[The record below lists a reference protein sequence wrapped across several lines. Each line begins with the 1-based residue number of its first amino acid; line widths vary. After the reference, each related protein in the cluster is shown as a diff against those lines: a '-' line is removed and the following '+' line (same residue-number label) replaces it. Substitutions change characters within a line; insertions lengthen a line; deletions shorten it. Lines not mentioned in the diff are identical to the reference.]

1 MKLRYKNL
9 LASVFAASLLVGSV
23 TADAAGLSR
32 APQDN
37 FFFAS
42 ANDPLGLDPALV
54 DDEEGAKILSNLYEG
69 LLAFKPN
76 NTDVVPCLATS
87 WDVSEDGKVYTFHLR
102 QGVKFHDGTP
112 FNAEAVKFNF
122 DRQMPENRTPKMSY
136 AGFVFADVV
145 KTDVVDEYTV
155 KVTLSKNATPFLHNL
170 AMSFAGPI
178 VSPKA
183 LKENN
188 NNVSLA
194 PCGHPLHAR

>member
-1 MKLRYKNL
+1 
-9 LASVFAASLLVGSV
+9 
-23 TADAAGLSR
+23 
-32 APQDN
+32 
-37 FFFAS
+37 
-42 ANDPLGLDPALV
+42 
-54 DDEEGAKILSNLYEG
+54 
-69 LLAFKPN
+69 
-76 NTDVVPCLATS
+76 
-87 WDVSEDGKVYTFHLR
+87 
-102 QGVKFHDGTP
+102 
-112 FNAEAVKFNF
+112 
-122 DRQMPENRTPKMSY
+122 MPENRTPKMSY

-194 PCGHPLHAR
+194 PCGTGPYKFVA

>member
-87 WDVSEDGKVYTFHLR
+87 
-102 QGVKFHDGTP
+102 
-112 FNAEAVKFNF
+112 
-122 DRQMPENRTPKMSY
+122 
-136 AGFVFADVV
+136 
-145 KTDVVDEYTV
+145 
-155 KVTLSKNATPFLHNL
+155 
-170 AMSFAGPI
+170 
-178 VSPKA
+178 
-183 LKENN
+183 
-188 NNVSLA
+188 
-194 PCGHPLHAR
+194 